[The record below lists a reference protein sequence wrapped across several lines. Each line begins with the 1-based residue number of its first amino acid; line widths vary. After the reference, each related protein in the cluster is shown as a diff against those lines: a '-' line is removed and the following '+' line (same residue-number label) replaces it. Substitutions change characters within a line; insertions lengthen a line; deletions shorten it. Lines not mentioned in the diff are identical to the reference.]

1 MDSTKIQARKILE
14 FLHVAENLKKLIRH
28 SWLSDGRRESV
39 AEHTWR
45 MSLMFLLVEPHLGIP
60 LDSKKTLEMIIIH
73 DIIEALVGD
82 IPAFEQ
88 FNAETKLQKVKME
101 TEAINE
107 IRSTLDNETGEKFY
121 LLWHEFE
128 NKETNEAKV
137 ANALDKLEAQIQH
150 NEADISTWLEIEKEM
165 LYMMQKHV
173 DFNEFLTVFKEVI
186 VEEGASKIISVYEA

>member
-1 MDSTKIQARKILE
+1 MGSTKIEARKILE

-45 MSLMFLLVEPHLGIP
+45 MSLMFLLVEPHLGISV
-60 LDSKKTLEMIIIH
+60 DSKKTLEMIIIH

-150 NEADISTWLEIEKEM
+150 NEADISTWLDIEKEM

-173 DFNEFLTVFKEVI
+173 DFNEFLTVFKDVI
-186 VEEGASKIISVYEA
+186 VEEGESKITMGI

>member
-1 MDSTKIQARKILE
+1 MESTKIEARKILE

-45 MSLMFLLVEPHLGIP
+45 MSLMFLMVEPHLGITI
-60 LDSKKTLEMIIIH
+60 DAKKTLEMIIIH

-82 IPAFEQ
+82 VPAFEQ
-88 FNAETKLQKVKME
+88 FNAETKVQKIKME
-101 TEAINE
+101 SEAINE
-107 IRSTLDNETGEKFY
+107 IRLTLGNETGEKFHS
-121 LLWHEFE
+121 LWHEFE

-150 NEADISTWLEIEKEM
+150 NEADISTWLDIEKEM

-173 DFNEFLTVFKEVI
+173 DFNDFLTIFKEVI
-186 VEEGASKIISVYEA
+186 VEEGASKITS

>member
-1 MDSTKIQARKILE
+1 METSKIEAKKILE
-14 FLHVAENLKKLIRH
+14 FLHIAENLKKLIRH

-45 MSLMFLLVEPHLGIP
+45 MSLMFLLVEPHLGITV
-60 LDSKKTLEMIIIH
+60 DAKKTLEMIIIH

-88 FNAETKLQKVKME
+88 FNAETKLQKIKME
-101 TEAINE
+101 TEAIDE
-107 IRSTLDNETGEKFY
+107 IRRTLDNQTGEKFHA
-121 LLWHEFE
+121 LWHEFE

-150 NEADISTWLEIEKEM
+150 NEADVSTWLDIEKEM

-173 DFNEFLTVFKEVI
+173 EFNEFLTVFKEVI
-186 VEEGASKIISVYEA
+186 VEEGALKLAI

>member
-1 MDSTKIQARKILE
+1 MKIEARKILE

-28 SWLSDGRRESV
+28 SWLSNGRQESV

-45 MSLMFLLVEPHLGIP
+45 MSIMFLLVEPHLGIKV
-60 LDSKKTLEMIIIH
+60 DSLRTLEMIIIH

-82 IPAFEQ
+82 VPAFET
-88 FNAETKLQKVKME
+88 FNPEVKLQKVKME

-107 IRSTLDNETGEKFY
+107 IRRTLDNETGEKFHA
-121 LLWHEFE
+121 LWHEFE
-128 NKETNEAKV
+128 DKLTNEAKV

-150 NEADISTWLEIEKEM
+150 NEADVNTWLDIEKEM

-186 VEEGASKIISVYEA
+186 VEEGELKLQ